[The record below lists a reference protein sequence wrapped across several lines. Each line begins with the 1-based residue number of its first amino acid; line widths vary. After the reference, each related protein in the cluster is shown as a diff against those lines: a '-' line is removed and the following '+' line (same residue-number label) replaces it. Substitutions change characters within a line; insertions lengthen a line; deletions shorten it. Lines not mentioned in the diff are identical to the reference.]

1 MDAPASGEQFA
12 CPHCTLPFLYHDPA
26 QPPPA
31 AARVSAS
38 ESSTKPDRAVVE
50 GLPSADGAEVDVL
63 VVRPSPAR
71 AKPLQF
77 FGFALLGLVGIG
89 AGFFGWGNSWHVVA
103 WAACLAGGLTA
114 GVIPAWMKVRSL
126 GTQIRITN
134 KRLIDRDGFLQRRV
148 SEVLHRDVKNVRVDQ
163 SLRER
168 VWRVGSIAIFTGGE
182 EEPEVYMR
190 DVPDPERVRQIMDL
204 YRPM

>member
-1 MDAPASGEQFA
+1 
-12 CPHCTLPFLYHDPA
+12 
-26 QPPPA
+26 
-31 AARVSAS
+31 
-38 ESSTKPDRAVVE
+38 
-50 GLPSADGAEVDVL
+50 
-63 VVRPSPAR
+63 
-71 AKPLQF
+71 
-77 FGFALLGLVGIG
+77 
-89 AGFFGWGNSWHVVA
+89 
-103 WAACLAGGLTA
+103 
-114 GVIPAWMKVRSL
+114 MKVRSL